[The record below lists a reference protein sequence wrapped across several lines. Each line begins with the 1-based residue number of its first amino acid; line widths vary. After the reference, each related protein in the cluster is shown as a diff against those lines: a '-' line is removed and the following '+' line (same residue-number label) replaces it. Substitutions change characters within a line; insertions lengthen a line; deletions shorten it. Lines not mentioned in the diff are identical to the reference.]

1 MRLKT
6 ATFIITG
13 LIFSSIFLLP
23 LEVKAVSSEAL
34 KSLSA
39 KLEQWDVEEA
49 WSEIKTLLT
58 KEPKDP
64 KLLDLA
70 SHIAFYRGDYRES
83 LRLMKS
89 ALELEEEESRRGF
102 VLFLDGTIGVTQSF
116 KKYESPHFLISLD
129 EKQDGILA
137 DYLLD
142 TMEKTYHFMVE
153 HYGFDPK
160 EKIRIEIFP
169 DTKAFYYASSL
180 SARDIE
186 VAGAVGIAQFNKL
199 MVLSPRAL
207 VHGYR
212 WLDAI
217 SHEYMHYL
225 IIKLTANKAPIWFH
239 EGLAKYDETKWRKG
253 SSYLSPLYQTLL
265 SKALAEGRLIKFE
278 KMEPSLVKLE
288 TPDDVQLAYAQA
300 ASAIEFIISKVGHEG
315 LREIMKSMTKSETGG
330 AREAIQAVMGMEFG
344 EFEKSWKEFL
354 ASKDLKGVD
363 GVNVR
368 RLKIKG
374 GIADEERLD
383 LEEIKSM
390 VARNRAH
397 LGDQLKERGRV
408 GAAVIEYRRA
418 LTENPNSVPVLNK
431 LSSVL
436 IGVEREKEALELL
449 VKARDLAPD
458 HPPAYTNL
466 GKIFLKHKEFKSAME
481 SFQAAIQ
488 LNPFNPEVHL
498 GLAEAYEMVGEK
510 AAGLKE
516 REIAKKLRTQ

>member
-6 ATFIITG
+6 AAFIITA
-13 LIFSSIFLLP
+13 LIFSISLLP
-23 LEVKAVSSEAL
+23 LEVRAVSSEAL
-34 KSLSA
+34 KSLSG

-49 WSEIKTLLT
+49 WSEIRTLLT
-58 KEPKDP
+58 KEAKDP

-70 SHIAFYRGDYRES
+70 SHVAFYQGDYRES

-89 ALELEEEESRRGF
+89 ALELEEDESRRSF
-102 VLFLDGTIGVTQSF
+102 VLFLEATIGVTQSF

-137 DYLLD
+137 DYLVD
-142 TMEKTYHFMVE
+142 TMEKTYRFMAE

-239 EGLAKYDETKWRKG
+239 EGLAKYDETKWREG

-265 SKALAEGRLIKFE
+265 SKALAERRLIKFE

-315 LREIMKSMTKSETGG
+315 LREIMKRMTKSETGG
-330 AREAIQAVMGMEFG
+330 AGEAIQAVMGMEFG
-344 EFEKSWKEFL
+344 EFEKSWKDFL
-354 ASKDLKGVD
+354 TAKDLKGVD

-397 LGDQLKERGRV
+397 LGDQLKERGRM

-418 LTENPNSVPVLNK
+418 LTENPNSVPILNK
-431 LSSVL
+431 LSLVL
-436 IGVEREKEALELL
+436 IGVEREKEALDLL

-458 HPPAYTNL
+458 HPTAYTNL

-516 REIAKKLRTQ
+516 REIAKRLRTQ